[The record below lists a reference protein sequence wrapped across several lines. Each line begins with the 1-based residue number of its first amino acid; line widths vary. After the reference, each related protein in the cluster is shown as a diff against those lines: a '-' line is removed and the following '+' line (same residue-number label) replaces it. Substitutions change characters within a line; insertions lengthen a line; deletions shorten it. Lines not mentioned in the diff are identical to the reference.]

1 MMVVN
6 LENLISHAK
15 KFNEENQNVGFHK
28 KAWIREEKMF
38 AFYLYMTNNVIIHG
52 KMRRNAGEFKS
63 SNTKRLKY
71 DIITTVGGTN
81 SFSITDCTD
90 NTDTREE
97 PSLTIVNLQAKNIP
111 NLDQCTFKPSNFH
124 IHVVQNP
131 LNATYQGSN
140 AEIAKKT
147 IKAGKDLISRNLKSA
162 SKNISRRL
170 LQFVTTKN
178 LSPGSKIGVS
188 DSIFYSILSSTK
200 IGHSIFQSIR
210 DSRENNP
217 FYALSRYTE
226 HDKIKKEQ
234 LQKLFKI
241 LDQTYETGRY
251 ANQKASFEFI
261 KSEADPHCR
270 ELLSNLPQELVL
282 NPPSNLLIFYILSKL
297 DWDFQKTIGE
307 NFSQIDDLRK
317 CSKELHVIN
326 VTVDTESKP
335 SQAPTLDSPKPIFS
349 NTESPAES
357 PAASPGSPP
366 PFSFPQTQESNSPK
380 STAPPSRPYS
390 TPKSVRDCFTQE
402 FYVVEIMSKS

>member
-38 AFYLYMTNNVIIHG
+38 AFYLYMTNNVIIRG

-71 DIITTVGGTN
+71 DIIGTN

-90 NTDTREE
+90 NTDTKEE

-124 IHVVQNP
+124 IHMVENPLP
-131 LNATYQGSN
+131 LNATYQGST
-140 AEIAKKT
+140 EIAKKT

-162 SKNISRRL
+162 SEKISRRL

-226 HDKIKKEQ
+226 HDKINKEQ

-251 ANQKASFEFI
+251 ASFEFI

-270 ELLSNLPQELVL
+270 ELLNLPQELVL

-317 CSKELHVIN
+317 CSKEELHVIN
-326 VTVDTESKP
+326 VTTDTESKP
-335 SQAPTLDSPKPIFS
+335 SQAPTLDSPKPRFS
-349 NTESPAES
+349 NRELPAES
-357 PAASPGSPP
+357 PAASPDSPP
-366 PFSFPQTQESNSPK
+366 PFSFPQTQESSQMPK
-380 STAPPSRPYS
+380 STAPASRPYS
-390 TPKSVRDCFTQE
+390 TPKSVLDCFTQE